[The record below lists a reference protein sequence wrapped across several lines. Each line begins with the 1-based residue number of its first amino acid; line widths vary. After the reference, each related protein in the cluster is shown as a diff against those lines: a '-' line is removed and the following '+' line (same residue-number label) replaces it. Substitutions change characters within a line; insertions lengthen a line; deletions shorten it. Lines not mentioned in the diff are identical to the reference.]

1 MPSSSLMVVTEL
13 SAFTWP
19 PLRSSLPATLYVE
32 SLLPSNTTVPA
43 TVRLLRLTC
52 WAFTLLLMPRFS
64 VEPDSTL
71 ASVMMACP
79 CSFWTKLPL
88 TPTSV
93 FVELPSKVSLTAV
106 SVFVLPT
113 VNPPAVLLEL
123 SVMSLVVSSFLE
135 LSVTATLLSGSGTSV
150 TGAPPVSMVV
160 LLLLAIITAP
170 PATTCVPLIYTSV
183 AFSVSSLAPKK
194 ATVLPFKAVFAAPS
208 WAVVYDSVRV
218 K

>member
-1 MPSSSLMVVTEL
+1 MVVTEL

-19 PLRSSLPATLYVE
+19 LRFSLPATLYVE

-123 SVMSLVVSSFLE
+123 SVMSLVVSRFLE

-150 TGAPPVSMVV
+150 IGAPPVSMAV
-160 LLLLAIITAP
+160 LLPLAIVTAP
-170 PATTCVPLIYTSV
+170 PAPPVCVPLICTSV

-194 ATVLPFKAVFAAPS
+194 ATELQFKAVFAAPS